1 MIPVLSSAALKALQ
15 EDCSNTSNMI
25 IEKSMTLR
33 AVHGAKI
40 TTKPDQL
47 MAFLEREIYR
57 EEDEED
63 LAKSLAKDRI

>member
-1 MIPVLSSAALKALQ
+1 
-15 EDCSNTSNMI
+15 
-25 IEKSMTLR
+25 MTLR

>member
-15 EDCSNTSNMI
+15 GEDVNI
-25 IEKSMTLR
+25 VEKSMTLR

-47 MAFLEREIYR
+47 MAYLEKEIYR
-57 EEDEED
+57 DDDDDEDM
-63 LAKSLAKDRI
+63 AKSLAKDRI